1 MGNFGGFGGGNM
13 AQLMKQAQ
21 AMQRQLKEAQEKLAE
36 EEVTGTAGGGIV
48 EVTLKGNKTFVGI
61 KIKPEAVDPDDVEML
76 EDMINAAFEHI
87 DVAFGKN
94 YFVLGAHFLSS
105 GELSE
110 YELDVVRNHITDA
123 VEPVSDGLGK
133 GAAGKGEHQ
142 NEAQK
147 GGCNFFGH
155 FLSSVKQILRS
166 NLTFLV
172 D

>member
-76 EDMINAAFEHI
+76 EDMINAAFNDAMSKADDLSQEL
-87 DVAFGKN
+87 
-94 YFVLGAHFLSS
+94 LGPMASAT
-105 GELSE
+105 G
-110 YELDVVRNHITDA
+110 
-123 VEPVSDGLGK
+123 GL
-133 GAAGKGEHQ
+133 
-142 NEAQK
+142 
-147 GGCNFFGH
+147 F
-155 FLSSVKQILRS
+155 
-166 NLTFLV
+166 
-172 D
+172 